1 MYSLTFRLTF
11 RLIFPLICLLI
22 LCPSSSYAQDQS
34 TQEKPTPIWEVS
46 FGTNQLFEGWFRD
59 STGVLPTT
67 SALIINEWLITDRI
81 SLGLA
86 FNLPMVPS
94 RKVVDGK
101 ISESYSAPAVL
112 IGPAVDLLRF
122 SISKRAI
129 FKTQFSLLIGSVI
142 KDEMPIFPLGALRLK
157 IETAE
162 KSGVYI
168 GVSASLAVDSIGLI
182 YGVSHRF

>member
-1 MYSLTFRLTF
+1 MFSS
-11 RLIFPLICLLI
+11 IFPLMCLLI
-22 LCPSSSYAQDQS
+22 FYPLSSYAQDKSQDQS
-34 TQEKPTPIWEVS
+34 QDKSQDKTIPIWEVS

-59 STGVLPTT
+59 ANGVLPTT

-101 ISESYSAPAVL
+101 ISESYSAPAIL

-122 SISKRAI
+122 TVSKRAI
-129 FKTQFSLLIGSVI
+129 FKTQVSLLMGSVI
-142 KDEMPIFPLGALRLK
+142 KKEMPIFPLAAFRLK

-168 GVSASLAVDSIGLI
+168 GISASLAIDSIGLI